1 MRPAVA
7 SGVSAAGTLALAQ
20 RLLFDSRPDWPLVC
34 PLPEQTGFHWA
45 SFTFGLLAG
54 LVVFALIEAFVTAK
68 WAVINLVRVFLEERS
83 RNVPK
88 GKLYR
93 FLDEPS
99 N

>member
-20 RLLFDSRPDWPLVC
+20 KLLFESRPDWPLVC
-34 PLPEQTGFHWA
+34 PLPDQSGINWP
-45 SFTFGLLAG
+45 SFTLGLVAG
-54 LVVFALIEAFVTAK
+54 LVVFALVEAFVTAR

-83 RNVPK
+83 RSAPK

-99 N
+99 G

>member
-20 RLLFDSRPDWPLVC
+20 KLLFDSRPDWPLVC
-34 PLPEQTGFHWA
+34 PLPEQVSFHWP
-45 SFTFGLLAG
+45 SFTFGIFAG

-68 WAVINLVRVFLEERS
+68 WAVINLVGAFLEERS
-83 RNVPK
+83 KNAPK